1 MPDSQTSQNQL
12 ANDNLSLHQQ
22 ASEMPNDLPMLA
34 QVEQGMVLQLAD
46 GIIQACNHTAER
58 ILGMTTERLIGW
70 NLLDPTWG
78 AICEDG
84 SPFPGDT
91 HPAKAA
97 LRTGQPC
104 LNIVI
109 GLYKPSGE
117 LVWLLLSSQP
127 LFQMGGTTPYAV
139 VTTFSDITALKRGQF
154 EINSSLEK
162 EDSEKLRRGDA
173 KTENFPVF
181 QLSGGDRSSSLKS
194 ELQEIQRLI
203 QQIADAIPGLLYL
216 YDLVE
221 QRNVYINLQ
230 VAEILGYTQDQI
242 QTMGLQSLFLLLHPD
257 DLARYPAHLERLNS
271 AADGEVTTFE
281 YQYRHANGE
290 WRYFYSYETVFTRTA
305 DGSPQQILGIAQD
318 ITERR
323 RTEDALRQSEERI
336 RLASTAAELG
346 MWFWNLTTNEL
357 VWTETCKTLFG
368 LSPDTE
374 VSYEL
379 FLDLLHPQ
387 DKHRTHEA
395 VTRTLEEKVDYDI
408 EFRSLWADGSV
419 HWIAAKGRCFYDRSG
434 KPVRMMGTVQDITQR
449 KHTELALHHSEQR
462 YRLLA
467 EAIPEIVF
475 STDAEG
481 RADYVNQ
488 RWQEYTGLPL
498 EETVG
503 YGWLKA
509 LHPHDVVTIKQPWQ
523 QALQL
528 GILYENDHRFQRASD
543 GTYRWHLVR
552 GYPLKDDQGRV
563 IKWFG
568 TCTDIHAQKQLEEE
582 RKLMLERE
590 TAARNAAEDA
600 NRIKDQFLAILS
612 HELRSPLNPILGWT
626 KLLKSRKFDE
636 VVTARALDTI
646 DRNAKLQIQ
655 LIDDLL
661 DVSRILRSKLSLNVA
676 TVDLAVVIDAA
687 LETVRLAAEAKS
699 IDLRFSILDGH
710 GEASA
715 LGGVP
720 LLDLASGENQ
730 ESTNSQSKNQKPKLR
745 SIASIAQQPK
755 IPNPK
760 FLVAGDAYRLQQV
773 VGNLLNNAVKFT
785 TTGGCVEVR
794 LSIFSES
801 NSDSALIQV
810 IDTGSGIS
818 PDFLPHVFEYFRQA
832 DSSTTRKFGGLGLG
846 LAIVSHLVELH
857 GGTVTADSPGVSKGA
872 TFTVRLPLMK
882 TPSELN
888 QDNSRAFACP
898 NLQGLKI
905 LIVDDDADTQ
915 ELLRFLLEQYGAQAT
930 VATSATEAYA
940 ALSQSKMDLL
950 LSDLGMPE
958 TDGYDLIRQ
967 IRAMPPE
974 LGGDI
979 LAIAL
984 TAYAHQ
990 TDQER
995 VFAAG
1000 FQKHVAKPVEPEKL
1014 LASIADLIGQN
1025 SGC

>member
-1 MPDSQTSQNQL
+1 MSDQTSQNQL
-12 ANDNLSLHQQ
+12 ADESLSLHQQ
-22 ASEMPNDLPMLA
+22 ASESPNDLPMVA
-34 QVEQGMVLQLAD
+34 KVEQAMVLQLAD
-46 GIIQACNHTAER
+46 GIIQACNPTAELL
-58 ILGMTTERLIGW
+58 LGITAEQLIGW
-70 NLLDPTWG
+70 NLLDLTWK

-84 SPFPGDT
+84 SPFPNDS
-91 HPAKAA
+91 HPAMVA
-97 LRTGQPC
+97 LRTSKPI
-104 LNIVI
+104 LNVVI
-109 GLYKPSGE
+109 GLYKPTGD

-127 LFQMGGTTPYAV
+127 LFQVGGTTPYAV
-139 VTTFSDITALKRGQF
+139 VTTFTDITALKCGQVKRDG
-154 EINSSLEK
+154 SLEK
-162 EDSEKLRRGDA
+162 EDGQKLRRGDA
-173 KTENFPVF
+173 NRENISVF
-181 QLSGGDRSSSLKS
+181 QLSTGNMSSSLES

-216 YDLVE
+216 YDLVA
-221 QRNVYINLQ
+221 QRNVYINRQ
-230 VAEILGYTQDQI
+230 VAEILGYTQEQI
-242 QTMGLQSLFLLLHPD
+242 QTMGLQSLFQLLHPD

-271 AADGEVTTFE
+271 SADGEVTSFE

-290 WRYFYSYETVFTRTA
+290 WRWFYSYETVFSRTA
-305 DGSPQQILGIAQD
+305 DRSPQLILGIAQD

-323 RTEDALRQSEERI
+323 RTEVALLQSEERI

-387 DKHRTHEA
+387 DKHHTHEA

-408 EFRSLWADGSV
+408 EYRTVWADGSV
-419 HWIAAKGRCFYDRSG
+419 HWIAAKGRNFYDRSG
-434 KPVRMMGTVQDITQR
+434 KPVQMMGTAQDITQR

-488 RWQEYTGLPL
+488 RWHEYTGLPL
-498 EETVG
+498 EETIG

-509 LHPHDVVTIKQPWQ
+509 LHPHDVATIKQPWQ
-523 QALQL
+523 SALQL

-582 RKLMLERE
+582 RKQMLERE
-590 TAARNAAEDA
+590 KAARNAAEDA

-636 VVTARALDTI
+636 VATARALDTI
-646 DRNAKLQIQ
+646 ERNAKLQIQ

-661 DVSRILRSKLSLNVA
+661 DISRILRSKLSLNVA
-676 TVDLAVVIDAA
+676 AVDLAVVINTT
-687 LETVRLAAEAKS
+687 LETVRLAAQAKS

-710 GEASA
+710 GTWKNE
-715 LGGVP
+715 
-720 LLDLASGENQ
+720 
-730 ESTNSQSKNQKPKLR
+730 ESTNSESQIRLGKFATEGFPPGNFL
-745 SIASIAQQPK
+745 
-755 IPNPK
+755 PNTK
-760 FLVAGDAYRLQQV
+760 FLVTGDSYRLQQV
-773 VGNLLNNAVKFT
+773 VGNLLSNAVKFT
-785 TTGGCVEVR
+785 PIGGCVEVR
-794 LSIFSES
+794 LSVVES
-801 NSDSALIQV
+801 SRGWGRDVPAERLYGSREESPHSPLFAQITV

-846 LAIVSHLVELH
+846 LAIVRHLVELH
-857 GGTVTADSPGVSKGA
+857 GGTVTADSSGEGKGA

-882 TPSELN
+882 RT
-888 QDNSRAFACP
+888 F
-898 NLQGLKI
+898 
-905 LIVDDDADTQ
+905 
-915 ELLRFLLEQYGAQAT
+915 
-930 VATSATEAYA
+930 
-940 ALSQSKMDLL
+940 
-950 LSDLGMPE
+950 
-958 TDGYDLIRQ
+958 
-967 IRAMPPE
+967 
-974 LGGDI
+974 
-979 LAIAL
+979 
-984 TAYAHQ
+984 
-990 TDQER
+990 
-995 VFAAG
+995 
-1000 FQKHVAKPVEPEKL
+1000 
-1014 LASIADLIGQN
+1014 
-1025 SGC
+1025 